1 MWKHRRYINNILP
14 EKNCY
19 VQVYA
24 SGSYKGVSEI
34 YSRPEDESFL
44 RKAIPGEFKRYK
56 LQDPPE
62 SRGSGSG
69 NGKCND
75 YWDPE
80 YKHGPNYICE
90 WWGQAIYSLKC
101 FCLDYEGKDTFVD
114 REEDS

>member
-1 MWKHRRYINNILP
+1 MNTLLDKQYCHCCPNKSLNKKSKSL
-14 EKNCY
+14 
-19 VQVYA
+19 
-24 SGSYKGVSEI
+24 
-34 YSRPEDESFL
+34 
-44 RKAIPGEFKRYK
+44 